1 MNNDLIFLINRL
13 STEVDNFNYAIF
25 EDKHDELIVKI
36 TEITEKFTIEF
47 SKWLIKKCDFQKHG
61 VWLYKGMEMT
71 QEELLEA
78 FKHDV
83 E

>member
-1 MNNDLIFLINRL
+1 MDLQKRFLPYCDHEYANREDNAFNCV
-13 STEVDNFNYAIF
+13 EVAEEYA
-25 EDKHDELIVKI
+25 V
-36 TEITEKFTIEF
+36 EF
-47 SKWLIKKCDFQKHG
+47 SKWLIRKCDFQKHG

-71 QEELLEA
+71 NEELLEI